1 VKRSP
6 LRRIS
11 EKRKAQ
17 LPARRR
23 CIQIVLERDKV
34 CQLHP
39 RLDAYWR
46 EWGLDAYTV
55 LLAEVP
61 APDCWGPLDVHEPG
75 HRSQGADPTD
85 PDQCVALARGCHDWV
100 HGHPLIA
107 KALTL

>member
-23 CIQIVLERDKV
+23 CVQIVLARDV
-34 CQLHP
+34 TCRFGP
-39 RLDAYWR
+39 RLDAYWAVY
-46 EWGLDAYTV
+46 GLDAYRE
-55 LLAEVP
+55 LLGSVAI
-61 APDCWGPLDVHEPG
+61 PDCWGPLDVHEPG

-85 PDQCVALARGCHDWV
+85 PAACVLVCRGHHDFL
-100 HGHPLIA
+100 HSRPLIA

>member
-17 LPARRR
+17 LPARRK
-23 CIQIVLERDKV
+23 CVQVVLERDKV
-34 CQLHP
+34 CQFQP
-39 RLDAYWR
+39 RLEAYWR
-46 EWGLDAYTV
+46 ENGLDAYKQLV
-55 LLAEVP
+55 AGLPLH
-61 APDCWGPLDVHEPG
+61 DCWGPLDVHEPG

-85 PDQCVALARGCHDWV
+85 PAACVLVCRGHHDFL
-100 HGHPLIA
+100 HSRPLIA